1 MTFLPRELILGRM
14 DRNGADSDTALFS
27 ELLYVGEFLLKITV
41 AAFVSA
47 IEEDRE
53 HHRYRLLHGLV
64 RADGIGDWA
73 RALDDLLTGTSSQ
86 HLAHAL
92 FDTRKAFTERLGKG
106 HWQYEAVHALNEVL
120 TCVYED
126 AQPAQEKVAL
136 RA

>member
-14 DRNGADSDTALFS
+14 ARNAADSDTALFS

-73 RALDDLLTGTSSQ
+73 RA
-86 HLAHAL
+86 
-92 FDTRKAFTERLGKG
+92 FDTIVASARA
-106 HWQYEAVHALNEVL
+106 YIHALNKLLVKRER
-120 TCVYED
+120 TE
-126 AQPAQEKVAL
+126 PVAL
-136 RA
+136 AS